1 MEAVKEPPLHNA
13 LAEGIKVP
21 IVFDEK
27 DENAVASVATD
38 VCQKSNGVA
47 DSELAEVAAVE
58 SNTAPSEDSKCEI
71 ETSAEVK
78 NEALENTES
87 AVSIVSE
94 IDNTTDVTVSV
105 CAVEQNKDHT
115 QDPSRITTELDKDEV
130 EDLNSNSTAEGTQLE
145 EAIIREG
152 NVVESPSGRVT
163 FQTEILVETNDNE
176 VNETITEETVI
187 DDHDSNNLLHGLG
200 QSIELSEVLRSSDV
214 ADSVEN
220 NNCAVRQEVF
230 NKEELLDILEGNDEG
245 QSETTHFPKSF
256 NSKKT
261 LETQIALDQLI
272 RLKQTSKKRNA
283 ERFSRIKKSDKVEK
297 KEKEA
302 KISKPKSEKIA
313 KNEKAEKASKQDQSP
328 EEKQSAE
335 VKPKENIVNVLVKEW
350 DDEEAFEADKSNKLQ
365 ENEPSVESTEE
376 GKLQESVSKEEEEA
390 SAGTSIDSNDGKSP
404 SLNKSGDEGQPQRR
418 LGRVI
423 KKKVIFD
430 PDNPDTFTKSKTV
443 TKNKEPTTEIE
454 IIPPKKIKTEQTF
467 QIVGK
472 SPLTKKLQWKK
483 PSPKNCKQNKRLT
496 EVDKLLMDEGA
507 VNMIYQLTPEA
518 PKGKKNMKTK
528 AEFIK
533 KLQSSTPD
541 SKEMKFR
548 ERKKESKYEEGEA
561 KKILGGKH
569 RSSLSSSVKSPS
581 VCEDFEAHS
590 ADDSIIYRRHSSSS
604 YSSSCMSPRR
614 LSDVEASN
622 QGGSGKPQAGQ
633 TDGHNQSGTIVGNRP
648 IADMFMSDHLDAVKT
663 DIINKDDCLS
673 IKEKLNSKLNLAL
686 NKRKRD
692 NSKNEKPSKLKKVLK
707 TVEHTAVNNEDFKYL
722 SINFDQRLAEIC
734 VQKPGSNCNIE
745 IINELEKALQLIELR
760 KDISVTLLASECGT
774 TYSDLDLRPLLNEN
788 MEKSTNFACQMA
800 ESIRSLLQAVEQH
813 SKLLCTGMSGRCSGI
828 GLALI
833 GLSDVALASE
843 RASFA
848 ISPKS
853 HVSVAPIEPGVSAF
867 TTYKLLSQPL
877 LNDLIVFGRRLTA
890 AEALQGGLVSR
901 TLWPE
906 NFNEQVRTIA
916 KDIAAQPAQNIWL
929 KKQLLSM
936 KKSGSTFLKHLEK
949 ERDLLVEYW
958 TSPEGQDILRATY
971 NV

>member
-13 LAEGIKVP
+13 PVEGVKIP

-38 VCQKSNGVA
+38 VCHKSNGVQ

-78 NEALENTES
+78 DKEENVEES
-87 AVSIVSE
+87 AVSAASE

-105 CAVEQNKDHT
+105 CAVEQNKDPTH
-115 QDPSRITTELDKDEV
+115 DPPRVIIELGKDEV
-130 EDLNSNSTAEGTQLE
+130 EDLDLDSATEGTKLE
-145 EAIIREG
+145 KTTNKED
-152 NVVESPSGRVT
+152 NVVEPLSGRVT
-163 FQTEILVETNDNE
+163 FQTEILIETNDNE

-187 DDHDSNNLLHGLG
+187 DDHDSNNLLSGLG

-220 NNCAVRQEVF
+220 NNCTVRQEVF

-245 QSETTHFPKSF
+245 QSETTHSPNFHKSF
-256 NSKKT
+256 HSKKT

-272 RLKQTSKKRNA
+272 RLKQTSKKRTA

-297 KEKEA
+297 KEA
-302 KISKPKSEKIA
+302 KISKTKSDKIA
-313 KNEKAEKASKQDQSP
+313 KNDKAEKVTKQDQLP
-328 EEKQSAE
+328 DEKESAE
-335 VKPKENIVNVLVKEW
+335 GKPKENIVNVLVQEW
-350 DDEEAFEADKSNKLQ
+350 DDEEAETEKSNKL
-365 ENEPSVESTEE
+365 EEKAPSVESTEE
-376 GKLQESVSKEEEEA
+376 RKSQESASKEEEEA
-390 SAGTSIDSNDGKSP
+390 SAGTSIDSIDGKSP
-404 SLNKSGDEGQPQRR
+404 SLNKSSDEGQPQRR

-430 PDNPDTFTKSKTV
+430 PDNPDTFTKTKTV
-443 TKNKEPTTEIE
+443 IKSKEPSTEVE
-454 IIPPKKIKTEQTF
+454 VIPPKKIKTEQTI
-467 QIVGK
+467 QVVGK

-622 QGGSGKPQAGQ
+622 QGGSGKPQAA
-633 TDGHNQSGTIVGNRP
+633 QSDVQSQPGTNVGNRP
-648 IADMFMSDHLDAVKT
+648 IADMFMSDHIDAVKT

-692 NSKNEKPSKLKKVLK
+692 NSKAEKPSKLKKVMK
-707 TVEHTAVNNEDFKYL
+707 TADNTVVNNDDFKYL

-745 IINELEKALQLIELR
+745 IINELERALQLIELR

-774 TYSDLDLRPLLNEN
+774 TYSDLDLRPLLNDN
-788 MEKSTNFACQMA
+788 MEKSTSFACEMA

-867 TTYKLLSQPL
+867 TTYRLLSQPL

-958 TSPEGQDILRATY
+958 TSVEGQDILRATY
-971 NV
+971 NA